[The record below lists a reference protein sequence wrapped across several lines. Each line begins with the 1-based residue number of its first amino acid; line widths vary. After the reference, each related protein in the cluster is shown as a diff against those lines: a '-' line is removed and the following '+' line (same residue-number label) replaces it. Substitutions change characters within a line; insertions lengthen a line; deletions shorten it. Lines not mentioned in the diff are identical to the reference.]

1 MNIGL
6 ITVLLFGMILVVL
19 ATGLPLSFAL
29 AATGLV
35 FAYFLWG
42 PNSLLVAVTAPYSQ
56 AIEFILIAI
65 PMFIFM
71 AAVLERAGI
80 AEDLYTMMHQW
91 MGQLRGGL
99 AMGTVLICTLFAS
112 MAGITGAATVTMGLI
127 ALPSM
132 LKRRYK
138 KGIAVGCISAGGALG
153 VLIPPSNPMIVYGL
167 VAGESIGRLFA
178 GGMIPG
184 LVLSL
189 LFIIYIGIRCFFQR
203 DLGPSIPKEEVVT
216 WQDKVISLRAV
227 ALPIFLVLAVLG
239 SIFSGIAT
247 PSEAASIGAAG
258 SIICAA
264 IYRRLNW
271 QMLLEAARRTL
282 RLSSMVM
289 WILLGAA
296 AFVSVYN
303 AIGASDLITNIVKT
317 LPVSKWVVLAIM
329 QLSLFILGM
338 FLDPNGI
345 IMLTVPVYVPIIKA
359 LGFDPLWFGIVFFVN
374 MEMSYLTPPFGF
386 NLFYMKGVVPPEIS
400 MADIY
405 RSVFPFVILQ
415 AVGLI
420 LVIIFPQLALWLPTL
435 LIGGTT

>member
-6 ITVLLFGMILVVL
+6 ITVLLFGTILVVL

-29 AATGLV
+29 AAVGLV

-216 WQDKVISLRAV
+216 WKDKVISLRAV

-435 LIGGTT
+435 LIG